1 MRLENKVAIVTG
13 AANSIQE
20 ELPGIGGAT
29 AWVLAKEG
37 AKVVLADVQDDQ
49 NQKSA
54 AHINENGYNALSVH
68 LDVTNEEDWDRAI
81 KSTLDEFGR
90 IDILVNCAG
99 GTKSAAL
106 EETTGELWDAQMDIY
121 AKGTFIGTKAVIP
134 VMRRLG
140 GGSIINI
147 SSIYGIVSAP
157 NGVAYGAAKGAVRT
171 FSKTVAVQ
179 FGKDNIRVN
188 SVHPGYVLT
197 PATENMISDKDTR
210 EWLVGRTPLGRLA
223 TPNDIANGILFLA
236 SDESNFVTGSELIID
251 GGVTAH

>member
-13 AANSIQE
+13 AANSVQE

-49 NQKSA
+49 NQKST
-54 AHINENGYNALSVH
+54 AHINESGYNALSVH

-106 EETTGELWDAQMDIY
+106 EETTEKLWDAQMDI
-121 AKGTFIGTKAVIP
+121 
-134 VMRRLG
+134 
-140 GGSIINI
+140 
-147 SSIYGIVSAP
+147 
-157 NGVAYGAAKGAVRT
+157 
-171 FSKTVAVQ
+171 
-179 FGKDNIRVN
+179 
-188 SVHPGYVLT
+188 
-197 PATENMISDKDTR
+197 
-210 EWLVGRTPLGRLA
+210 
-223 TPNDIANGILFLA
+223 
-236 SDESNFVTGSELIID
+236 
-251 GGVTAH
+251 